1 MSTDTPLPSHVLA
14 VTDGDWIPLDPGQ
27 SFLPIAFLPDGHRQ
41 LLLRVEPGTI
51 VPLHRHHGAVH
62 AFTLSGARRLLDPA
76 GAVDVAAGTYVYEP
90 VGHVDSWEAIGDEP
104 CVVHIAIQGAM
115 DYLDDAGHVIA
126 STDTAALQRRYLDW
140 CAERGVQ
147 PWPELARPL

>member
-1 MSTDTPLPSHVLA
+1 MTSDSATISHSID
-14 VTDGDWIPLDPGQ
+14 VTADEWIPLDPGQ
-27 SFLPIAFLPDGHRQ
+27 SFRPIAFLPDGHRQ
-41 LLLRVEPGTI
+41 LLLRVEPGTV

-115 DYLDDAGHVIA
+115 DYLDDGGNVIA
-126 STDTAALQRRYLDW
+126 STDTAALQRRYLEW
-140 CAERGVQ
+140 CDERGVQ
-147 PWPELARPL
+147 ARPELARPL